1 MILIYS
7 IYWRA
12 FRIIFEGKEY
22 QVTCTTC
29 RNEEFSYLSNPL
41 IAIFFKFEPKVAI
54 MFVFSNEML
63 RCGVQWKRLGETLP
77 LTETLP
83 LSSNNICSIRKCG
96 R

>member
-1 MILIYS
+1 MILFYW

-41 IAIFFKFEPKVAI
+41 IAIFFKNLNRKVAI

-63 RCGVQWKRLGETLP
+63 RFGAQWKRLGETLP
-77 LTETLP
+77 P
-83 LSSNNICSIRKCG
+83 R
-96 R
+96 RFH